1 MFYQDRHHVARGL
14 QYRPQRQLIR
24 IAMDLALDPGIIQR
38 RRRRTALIGAAL
50 LAVLCLAA
58 WAINRAVGPSVDA
71 AGVMLAQVHVGNIA
85 NTINASGIVI
95 PIHEELVS
103 SPIQTHIAKVH
114 AKLGQQVQAGELLLE
129 LDDRTIVLAIDGIKE
144 QLAQQEN
151 RILAL
156 TLELEQKKKQTVSAI
171 ELLELD
177 LQAAR
182 VKLGRSQTLR
192 KAGGVSAEDLLTA
205 ELNVQRIEIQLRQQR
220 EQIGDNQRVTSSNIE
235 GARLQKNILQ
245 KQLAQQQQQLE
256 QAHVRAPFAGML
268 TSLMAEEGASVGV
281 GQLVAKVSELNNY
294 KVEASLS
301 DFHARALGEGQAVVV
316 EQNNV
321 KLDGKVQTILPEI
334 QNGTVKLLVTLAQPN
349 HPILRN
355 KLRVEVNIV
364 TEQKKNT
371 LLADSGPAFNGR
383 GPQDIFVVRDGV
395 ARKTTLNIGAS
406 DGKSVE
412 ILSGA
417 RAGDSLIISDTSRYK
432 ERDSVRVAQ

>member
-1 MFYQDRHHVARGL
+1 MDQAL
-14 QYRPQRQLIR
+14 NPAI
-24 IAMDLALDPGIIQR
+24 IASR
-38 RRRRTALIGAAL
+38 KRKTALAIA
-50 LAVLCLAA
+50 AVLATLCVAA
-58 WAINRAVGPSVDA
+58 WGINRAVTPSVDA
-71 AGVMLAQVHVGNIA
+71 ASVMLAEVRVGNIA

-95 PIHEELVS
+95 PVHEELVS
-103 SPIQTHIAKVH
+103 SPIQTRVAKVH
-114 AKLGQQVQAGELLLE
+114 AKLGQQVPAGELLLE
-129 LDDRTIVLAIDGIKE
+129 LDNRTILLAIDGLRE

-156 TLELEQKKKQTVSAI
+156 TLEMDQKRKQLVSAI

-182 VKLGRSQTLR
+182 VKLGRYQTLR

-205 ELNVQRIEIQLRQQR
+205 ELNVKRAEIQLRQQH
-220 EQIGDNQRVTSSNIE
+220 EQIEDSQRVTSSNVE

-245 KQLAQQQQQLE
+245 KQLQQQQELLAQT
-256 QAHVRAPFAGML
+256 QARAPFAGML
-268 TSLMAEEGASVGV
+268 TWLLADEGASVAT

-301 DFHARALGEGQAVVV
+301 DFHARALGPGQKVLV
-316 EQNNV
+316 EQGNV
-321 KLDGKVQTILPEI
+321 KLDGEVQTVLPEI

-349 HPILRN
+349 HPMLRN
-355 KLRVEVNIV
+355 KLRVEVNIL

-371 LLADSGPAFNGR
+371 LLADYGPAFNGR

-395 ARKTTLNIGAS
+395 ARKTTLDIGAS

-417 RAGDSLIISDTSRYK
+417 RAGDRLIISSTSNYK
-432 ERDSVRVAQ
+432 ERDSIRVAQ

>member
-1 MFYQDRHHVARGL
+1 MDQALNPD
-14 QYRPQRQLIR
+14 I
-24 IAMDLALDPGIIQR
+24 IAR
-38 RRRRTALIGAAL
+38 RRRKTALAIASL
-50 LAVLCLAA
+50 LATLCAAA
-58 WAINRAVGPSVDA
+58 WGINRAVSPSVDA
-71 AGVMLAQVHVGNIA
+71 AGVMLAEVRVGNIA

-95 PIHEELVS
+95 PVHEEFVS
-103 SPIQTHIAKVH
+103 SPIQTRVAKVH
-114 AKLGQQVQAGELLLE
+114 AKLGQQVRANDLLLE
-129 LDDRTIVLAIDGIKE
+129 LDNRTILLAIDAIRE

-156 TLELEQKKKQTVSAI
+156 TLEMDQKRKQLISAI

-177 LQAAR
+177 LEATR
-182 VKLGRSQTLR
+182 VKLGRYQTLR

-205 ELNVQRIEIQLRQQR
+205 ELNVKRNEIQLRQQH
-220 EQIGDNQRVTSSNIE
+220 EQIADSKRVTSSNIE

-245 KQLAQQQQQLE
+245 KQLLQQQELLAQTQ
-256 QAHVRAPFAGML
+256 VRAPFAGML
-268 TSLMAEEGASVGV
+268 SWLLADEGASVAT

-301 DFHARALGEGQAVVV
+301 DFHARALGAGQKVLV
-316 EQNNV
+316 EQGNV
-321 KLDGKVQTILPEI
+321 KLDGVVQTVLPEI
-334 QNGTVKLLVTLAQPN
+334 QNGTVKLLVALAQPS
-349 HPILRN
+349 HAMLRN

-371 LLADSGPAFNGR
+371 LLADYGPAFNGR
-383 GPQDIFVVRDGV
+383 GPQDVFVVRDGV
-395 ARKTTLNIGAS
+395 ARKTTLDIGAS

-417 RAGDSLIISDTSRYK
+417 RAGDQLIISDTSRYK

>member
-1 MFYQDRHHVARGL
+1 MDQAL
-14 QYRPQRQLIR
+14 NPALIASR
-24 IAMDLALDPGIIQR
+24 KR
-38 RRRRTALIGAAL
+38 KTALVIAAL
-50 LAVLCLAA
+50 LATLCVAA
-58 WAINRAVGPSVDA
+58 WGINRAVAPSVDA
-71 AGVMLAQVHVGNIA
+71 ASVMLAEVRVGNIA

-95 PIHEELVS
+95 PVHEEFVS
-103 SPIQTHIAKVH
+103 SPIQTRVAKVH

-129 LDDRTIVLAIDGIKE
+129 LDNRTILLAIDGLKE

-156 TLELEQKKKQTVSAI
+156 TLEMEQKRKQLVSAI

-182 VKLGRSQTLR
+182 VKLGRYQTLR

-205 ELNVQRIEIQLRQQR
+205 ELNVKRAEIQLRQQH
-220 EQIGDNQRVTSSNIE
+220 EQIDDSKRVTSSNVE

-245 KQLAQQQQQLE
+245 KQLQQQQELLAQS
-256 QAHVRAPFAGML
+256 QVRAPFAGML
-268 TSLMAEEGASVGV
+268 TWLLADEGASVAT

-301 DFHARALGEGQAVVV
+301 DFHARALGAGQKVLV
-316 EQNNV
+316 EQGSV
-321 KLDGKVQTILPEI
+321 KLEGEVQTVLPEI
-334 QNGTVKLLVTLAQPN
+334 QNGTVKLLVTLTQPN
-349 HPILRN
+349 HPMLRN
-355 KLRVEVNIV
+355 KLRVDVNIL

-371 LLADSGPAFNGR
+371 LLADYGPAFNGR

-395 ARKTTLNIGAS
+395 ARKTTLDIGAS

-417 RAGDSLIISDTSRYK
+417 RAGDRLIISSTSNYK
-432 ERDSVRVAQ
+432 ERDSIRVAQ

>member
-1 MFYQDRHHVARGL
+1 MDQAL
-14 QYRPQRQLIR
+14 NPAI
-24 IAMDLALDPGIIQR
+24 IASR
-38 RRRRTALIGAAL
+38 KRKTALAIA
-50 LAVLCLAA
+50 AVLATLCVAA
-58 WAINRAVGPSVDA
+58 WGINRAVTPSVDA
-71 AGVMLAQVHVGNIA
+71 ASVMLAEVRVGNIA

-95 PIHEELVS
+95 PVHEELVS
-103 SPIQTHIAKVH
+103 SPIQTRVAKVH
-114 AKLGQQVQAGELLLE
+114 AKLGQQVPAGELLLE
-129 LDDRTIVLAIDGIKE
+129 LDNRTILLAIDGLRE

-156 TLELEQKKKQTVSAI
+156 TLEMDQKRKQLVSAI

-182 VKLGRSQTLR
+182 VKLGRYQTLR

-205 ELNVQRIEIQLRQQR
+205 ELNVKRAEIQLRQQH
-220 EQIGDNQRVTSSNIE
+220 EQIEDSQRVTSSNVE

-245 KQLAQQQQQLE
+245 KQLQQQQELLAQT
-256 QAHVRAPFAGML
+256 QARAPFAGML
-268 TSLMAEEGASVGV
+268 TWLLADEGASVAT

-301 DFHARALGEGQAVVV
+301 DFHARALGPGQKVLV
-316 EQNNV
+316 EQGNV
-321 KLDGKVQTILPEI
+321 KLDGEVQTVLPEI
-334 QNGTVKLLVTLAQPN
+334 QNGSVKLLVTLAQPN
-349 HPILRN
+349 HPMLRN
-355 KLRVEVNIV
+355 KLRVEVNIL

-371 LLADSGPAFNGR
+371 LLADYGPAFNGR

-395 ARKTTLNIGAS
+395 ARKTTLDIGAS

-417 RAGDSLIISDTSRYK
+417 RAGDRLIISSTSNYK
-432 ERDSVRVAQ
+432 ERDSIRVAQ